1 MLARDATPVA
11 DFATVKTAA
20 RGRWQTILPALGVDT
35 RYLSSGH
42 GACPGCGGSDR
53 FRFDDRD
60 GCGSFFC
67 SGGGSKDTFGD
78 GFELLQH
85 AGIAQSP
92 AEALSLVA
100 RHLDISGARSRSTA
114 PAAPSRATVFDYRDA
129 DGVVRFTVT
138 RVDGEGG
145 KSFSQKTARGLP
157 PSKDPTHRWLP
168 YRLPEMLARPD
179 ATVHIVE
186 GEKCADAL
194 AALGLVATTNA
205 GGATNWQPELNER
218 FAGRHVVV
226 LPDNDAR
233 GEAHFERVRDQ
244 LLDLVAS
251 MRVCRLSG
259 LPDKGDVIDWLG
271 LGNGLKDL
279 MMELEGAVVVDD
291 GLGMAPSQIKKLVV
305 VERQPISRFFQSG
318 ITLIAGEPKA
328 GKSTFCE
335 QEAKE
340 IARDHMVVYLAMEYQ
355 DADLLSRFGDVPD
368 SSKLRVFRQGEV
380 PRFDAGGR
388 EFLDRVLK
396 RLKPHVVFVDVL
408 ADLKPLSAKDGYE
421 GENAALK
428 EIKQFFDG
436 HGTSAVVIH
445 HTRKRGVN
453 DREGDPFERILGST
467 ALASVPDTLMVL
479 EDATNEGAPH
489 KLWTK
494 GRSVRRSVQRLMLD
508 QDQMRFSLMENPG
521 ASLLGTADVQARI
534 LDFLVRGRS
543 RQKDIAVGLG
553 LHGSHVSSYVKKLAA
568 RGLVVKHSDGSVEL
582 FGGEELF

>member
-1 MLARDATPVA
+1 MLHLAIRPAA
-11 DFATVKTAA
+11 DFATVKAA
-20 RGRWQTILPALGVDT
+20 ALGRWQQILPALGVDASF
-35 RYLSSGH
+35 LSGRH
-42 GACPGCGGSDR
+42 GPCPGCGGIDR

-60 GCGSFFC
+60 GSGSFFC
-67 SGGGSKDTFGD
+67 SGGGSADTYGD

-85 AGIAQSP
+85 AGVAQS
-92 AEALSLVA
+92 AADALSIVA
-100 RHLDISGARSRSTA
+100 DHINGIGTRSRPPV
-114 PAAPSRATVFDYRDA
+114 PAGASRATTFDYRDA
-129 DGVVRFTVT
+129 EGVVRFTVT
-138 RVDGEGG
+138 RIDGEDG
-145 KSFSQKTARGLP
+145 KSFSQKTTRGLP

-179 ATVHIVE
+179 AAIHIVE

-194 AALGLVATTNA
+194 AELGLVATTNA
-205 GGATNWQPELNER
+205 GGATNWQPELNDW
-218 FAGRHVVV
+218 FAGRHIVV
-226 LPDNDAR
+226 LPDNDTK

-251 MRVCRLSG
+251 MSVCRLPG

-271 LGNGLKDL
+271 AGNGLKDL

-408 ADLKPLSAKDGYE
+408 ADLKPMSAKDGYE

-445 HTRKRGVN
+445 HTRKRGAN

-479 EDATNEGAPH
+479 EDAANEGAPH

-494 GRSVRRSVQRLMLD
+494 GRSVRRSVQSLMLD
-508 QDQMRFSLMENPG
+508 QEQMRFSLMENPG
-521 ASLLGTADVQARI
+521 APLVGTADVQARI
-534 LDFLVRGRS
+534 LDFLARGRS
-543 RQKDIAVGLG
+543 RQKDIAAGLA

-582 FGGEELF
+582 SGGEDLF